1 VNVRKS
7 TLLEH
12 FVIEKTLFNMVFKG
26 QFVHYEWRRSYDRLV
41 PMLIKEHF
49 GDPGVLTRQFPYMK
63 PTFLW
68 KRDDFI
74 ITAEALA
81 NPNNKYHGLE
91 RLALEH
97 HQAGS
102 WQLAGEYWLI
112 AAGWRRNT
120 MDASD
125 ERHVEALQLVLRHV
139 EYNRAM
145 AEWKK
150 KKLVS

>member
-1 VNVRKS
+1 
-7 TLLEH
+7 
-12 FVIEKTLFNMVFKG
+12 M
-26 QFVHYEWRRSYDRLV
+26 QYEWRRSYDRLV

-63 PTFLW
+63 STFPW
-68 KRDDFI
+68 KSDDFI
-74 ITAEALA
+74 LTAETLT

-91 RLALEH
+91 RLALQH

-120 MDASD
+120 MDASN
-125 ERHVEALQLVLRHV
+125 ERHVEALQFVLCHV
-139 EYNRAM
+139 EYNRAL
-145 AEWKK
+145 ADWKK
-150 KKLVS
+150 KKLGRNAMPYPEQFGLSDN